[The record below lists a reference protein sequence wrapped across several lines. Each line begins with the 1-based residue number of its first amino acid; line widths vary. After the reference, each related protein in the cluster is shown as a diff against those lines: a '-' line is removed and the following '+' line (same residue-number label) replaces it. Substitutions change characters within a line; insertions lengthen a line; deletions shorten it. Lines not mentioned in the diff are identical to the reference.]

1 VVKNTKA
8 TSPIR
13 NKVIPFIKAKLL
25 PVRQFFVKNKAPLL
39 LLTGLVVL
47 SAIIYASQN
56 LLFLSPKNREI
67 VGITL
72 FSASGFFLVLDQITK
87 NLAKDKTYKGSEIYK
102 KVKEWLSDI
111 ISKGRKNRIKF
122 SLLLL
127 PIFFLAAYIAIFVF
141 QAVSTGE
148 KLAWSAIGGVVFA
161 VLIMST
167 SYLYMLKHT
176 NRLFDKLGNRWQ
188 KFKGTT
194 QNMLYSNIFLFLSSL
209 ILISLFVY
217 LSRFI
222 ATFPGQLDMSQS
234 IASIIWYFTK
244 ILLVL
249 AFWSFA
255 AFFIIPAFMLSLL
268 YFIVLAVV
276 WLIYFF
282 KSGIPR
288 IVFWVVIFMSWIT
301 GSILL
306 LMNAIAS

>member
-1 VVKNTKA
+1 VPLPRMPHLR
-8 TSPIR
+8 PIM
-13 NKVIPFIKAKLL
+13 KKLSFCIKPKLL
-25 PVRQFFVKNKAPLL
+25 LVRQFFAKNKSAFFLII
-39 LLTGLVVL
+39 GLAAISAVV
-47 SAIIYASQN
+47 YASQN
-56 LLFLSPKNREI
+56 LLFLSSKNREI

-72 FSASGFFLVLDQITK
+72 FSASGFFLTLDQIVQILT
-87 NLAKDKTYKGSEIYK
+87 KDKTYKGKEIYK
-102 KVKEWLSDI
+102 KVTEWLSNLT
-111 ISKGRKNRIKF
+111 SKGKIKF
-122 SLLLL
+122 SLVLL
-127 PIFFLAAYIAIFVF
+127 PIIFLIVYIAIFIF

-148 KLAWSAIGGVVFA
+148 KLAWDAIGAVIFG

-167 SYLYMLKHT
+167 SYLYMLKYA
-176 NRLFDKLGNRWQ
+176 NKLFAKLGNRWQ
-188 KFKGTT
+188 KLKGTAN
-194 QNMLYSNIFLFLSSL
+194 NMLYSNIFLFVSSL
-209 ILISLFVY
+209 ILIFLFVY

-249 AFWSFA
+249 AFWFFT
-255 AFFIIPAFMLSLL
+255 AFFIIPAFILSLL

-276 WLIYFF
+276 WLVYFF
-282 KSGIPR
+282 KSGRPR